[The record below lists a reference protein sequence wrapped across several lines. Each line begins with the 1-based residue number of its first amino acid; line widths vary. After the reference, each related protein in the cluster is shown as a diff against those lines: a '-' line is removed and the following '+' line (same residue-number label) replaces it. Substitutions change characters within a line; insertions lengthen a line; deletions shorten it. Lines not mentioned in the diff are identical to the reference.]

1 MIYDLANSRPGH
13 RHSDAFYSQLTN
25 MMDINGY
32 ISCKNLKV
40 LLVILGQFPIMLEK
54 KIQEIDPAP
63 LQVQPRMTRMG
74 IAMFP
79 LLK

>member
-1 MIYDLANSRPGH
+1 
-13 RHSDAFYSQLTN
+13 

-32 ISCKNLKV
+32 ISYKNLKI

-54 KIQEIDPAP
+54 KIQETDPAT
-63 LQVQPRMTRMG
+63 LQVQPKMTRMG
-74 IAMFP
+74 RAMFP